1 MIKIKPI
8 RFYLI
13 LMVLAI
19 GAFTYSL
26 WNGYAFY
33 NDKVEKNT
41 EYNGARG
48 RSGYVNR
55 FYHK

>member
-1 MIKIKPI
+1 MIKIKTI

-13 LMVLAI
+13 LMVIAI
-19 GAFTYSL
+19 GAYTFSL

-33 NDKVEKNT
+33 NDTVEKNT
-41 EYNGARG
+41 EYKSNSG
-48 RSGYVNR
+48 RSGYLNR